1 MQQELFP
8 PTLQEVLEKEAK
20 ISIEKALALE
30 NALKGNDVNAIYQ
43 AQSYL
48 RKIEKRDDIDNV
60 KSMLVD
66 PLDLTSSFGY
76 KDKKVTISYQ
86 ILRAMAKTHIVKA
99 IIETRKDQV
108 LSFCEPQKNKYST
121 GFVISK
127 KQKYTE
133 LKKEVKLSRVD
144 EKKIEWLIEFLSSC
158 GTAKNFWHGDTFDT
172 FIGKIVQDSLT
183 MDQATFEIVRNRKG
197 EPIEFFATD
206 AATYRIA
213 DTYGDTADIT
223 RYPDKIVN
231 GYLPSYVQLYQARVH
246 QEFYPW
252 ELCFGVRNP
261 STKLDATGYGV
272 AELEDMIQT
281 VTAILNAD
289 SYNGNFFKV
298 GSAPKGILR
307 YSGNI
312 NQNTLE
318 DFRRQWL
325 AQVAGVMNAH
335 KIPIINADKLDFIN
349 THIPNKDMEFQKYHE
364 FLIKIACAIYKIDP
378 SEVGFPMSGTSSGN
392 FGLGGDNTEE
402 KLQFSRD
409 KGLKPLLKKIQYWI
423 NKYLIWQIDPEYEFR
438 FVGIDEEENKQTE
451 LDQDVVSLQNFMTL
465 NEIRAK
471 RNLDPIEGGDI
482 PLNPVY
488 LQAKGMEM
496 QQQQMEATEKDD
508 DEPFGAEE
516 DSDMYNSESM
526 SKVRRVE
533 EDPFFKSLSTDIE
546 RLLCS

>member
-1 MQQELFP
+1 MDSL
-8 PTLQEVLEKEAK
+8 TDVLEKEAK
-20 ISIEKALALE
+20 LKIEKAVALE
-30 NALKGNDVNAIYQ
+30 KALKGNDIDEIYR

-48 RKIEKRDDIDNV
+48 KKIEQRDSVDNV

-66 PLDLTSSFGY
+66 PMDLSASFGY
-76 KDKKVTISYQ
+76 KDKKIQISYQ
-86 ILRAMAKTHIVKA
+86 VLRAMSKVHVVKA

-121 GFVISK
+121 GFVIAK

-133 LKKEVKLSRVD
+133 LKKETKLTKID
-144 EKKIEWLIEFLSSC
+144 EKKIEWLIEFLLSC
-158 GTAKNFWHGDTFDT
+158 GTSNNFWHGDTFDT
-172 FIGKIVQDSLT
+172 FIGKIVQDSMT

-197 EPIEFFATD
+197 DPVEFFHTD

-213 DTYGDTADIT
+213 ETYGDTEDMT
-223 RYPDKIVN
+223 RFPEKVVN
-231 GYLPSYVQLYQARVH
+231 GYLPSYVQLYQASIY

-261 STKLDATGYGV
+261 STRIDSTGYGV
-272 AELEDMIQT
+272 AELEDMIST
-281 VTAILNAD
+281 VTGILNAD

-298 GSAPKGILR
+298 GSSPRGILK
-307 YSGNI
+307 YSGNV

-335 KIPIINADKLDFIN
+335 KIPIINADKLDFISTQMN
-349 THIPNKDMEFQKYHE
+349 NKDMEFQKYHE
-364 FLIKIACAIYKIDP
+364 FLIKIACAVYKIDP
-378 SEVGFPMSGTSSGN
+378 SEIGFPMSGTTEGG
-392 FGLGGDNTEE
+392 FGLGGDNTNER
-402 KLQFSRD
+402 LQFSRD

-438 FVGIDEEENKQTE
+438 FVGIEEDDKQTE
-451 LDQDVVSLQNFMTL
+451 LDQDVTSLQNFMTL

-488 LQAKGMEM
+488 LQAKGME
-496 QQQQMEATEKDD
+496 QQQQMEMEQRNSEDEE
-508 DEPFGAEE
+508 EPFGAEE
-516 DSDMYNSESM
+516 DADIANSQSM
-526 SKVRRVE
+526 SKVRRIE
-533 EDPFFKSLSTDIE
+533 EDPFLKSLSSDIE
-546 RLLCS
+546 RLLCE